1 MSVVAG
7 LNPTALMHLSL
18 EMGPPVTFPLENQ
31 QTRRCVP
38 IIGGDVSGQF
48 AGRVLSGGSD
58 WQTVSPDGTIEIDA
72 RYMLELDNRLVEVQ
86 SKGLRAGPPDIL
98 EKLNHGEEIDPT
110 LYYFRTAIRFYTP
123 APALARLNHIL
134 AISTGQR
141 QADRVLLTFYEVT

>member
-18 EMGPPVTFPLENQ
+18 EMGPPVTSPLENQ
-31 QTRRCVP
+31 QIRRCVP

-72 RYMLELDNRLVEVQ
+72 RYMLELVNGLVEVQ
-86 SKGLRAGPPDIL
+86 SKGLRTGSPDIL
-98 EKLNHGEEIDPT
+98 ARLNSGEQIDPAD
-110 LYYFRTAIRFYTP
+110 YYFRTAIRFYTA
-123 APALARLNHIL
+123 APALERLNHIL
-134 AISTGQR
+134 AISTGER
-141 QADRVLLTFYEVT
+141 QAGRVLLTFYEVT